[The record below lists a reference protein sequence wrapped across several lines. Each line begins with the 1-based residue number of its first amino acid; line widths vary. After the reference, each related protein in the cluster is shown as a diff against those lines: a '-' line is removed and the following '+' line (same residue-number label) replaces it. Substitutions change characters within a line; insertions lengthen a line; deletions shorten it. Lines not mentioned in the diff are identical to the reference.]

1 LKLIFNLSQS
11 SVLSSA
17 TCVGV
22 VNIFAPIASHRYSVL
37 VLGMCFFAGGIKF
50 SEQGF
55 GASVFSYNT
64 SFNPVP
70 H

>member
-1 LKLIFNLSQS
+1 MS
-11 SVLSSA
+11 STFFV
-17 TCVGV
+17 
-22 VNIFAPIASHRYSVL
+22 PITSNRPSVL

-55 GASVFSYNT
+55 GASAFLQYI
-64 SFNPVP
+64 NPLP